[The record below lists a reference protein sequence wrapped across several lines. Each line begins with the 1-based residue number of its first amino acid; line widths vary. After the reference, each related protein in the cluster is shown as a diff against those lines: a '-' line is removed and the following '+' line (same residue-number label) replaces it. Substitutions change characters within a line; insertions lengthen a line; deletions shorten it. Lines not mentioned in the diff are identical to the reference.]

1 MGTKQC
7 FGFLE
12 GPIILIQVLV
22 GAIILED
29 LQTILQ
35 KFLKK
40 VFKISFQEKMFIFLY
55 QICVRLSA
63 ENNVSKI
70 K

>member
-12 GPIILIQVLV
+12 GPIILIQVLI
-22 GAIILED
+22 GAIILGD

-55 QICVRLSA
+55 QICVRLGA